1 MPTHISDSLIYGG
14 SWGTAETRALFDDEP
29 RTRCWLRILAALA
42 ESQAEVE
49 LIPKEAAADVA
60 RTCRE
65 IPLDDA
71 FFAEV
76 REGFEATN
84 HTTLGLI
91 QTVQKRCPETSGEW
105 LYYGATV
112 QDITDT
118 WTMLVLHTLSAVA
131 RRELLAIESQLLA
144 LAKKHRDT
152 VMPGRTHGQPGL
164 PITFGYK
171 VAVWAREFRRHLQ
184 RLREMQ
190 ARLGI
195 GQLCGGVGSLSSL
208 GPRGFELQESFSRRL
223 GLRPPDI
230 SWIVARDVLVEW
242 FQWTSLVSGTADKLG
257 HEVYN
262 LQRAEIGEVS
272 EGFVEGTVGSITM
285 PHKRNPE
292 ISEHLGTLA
301 RVVRHNT
308 ALIAESQIH
317 DHERDGRAWKSEFAV
332 FSQSAMAFAKI
343 LELVKT
349 LAANLVVHPERAMA
363 NLEATRGFIL
373 SESVMLALAKKVGK
387 QTAHRLVYDTAMK
400 AHEAEDG
407 RSLKEALLESEA
419 VREHLSEDAIESLLD
434 YRANTGLCGELV
446 DRVLHLSQVER
457 DGEGDDR

>member
-91 QTVQKRCPETSGEW
+91 QTVQKRCPGTSGEW

-152 VMPGRTHGQPGL
+152 AMPGRTHGQPGL

-171 VAVWAREFRRHLQ
+171 VAVWAHEFRRHLQ

-195 GQLCGGVGSLSSL
+195 GQLCGG
-208 GPRGFELQESFSRRL
+208 RRKPL
-223 GLRPPDI
+223 VARPPRLRAPGKFLKT
-230 SWIVARDVLVEW
+230 AR
-242 FQWTSLVSGTADKLG
+242 FATPG
-257 HEVYN
+257 Y
-262 LQRAEIGEVS
+262 
-272 EGFVEGTVGSITM
+272 FVDRR
-285 PHKRNPE
+285 PRRPR
-292 ISEHLGTLA
+292 
-301 RVVRHNT
+301 RVVPMDEPRFGHGG
-308 ALIAESQIH
+308 QI
-317 DHERDGRAWKSEFAV
+317 R
-332 FSQSAMAFAKI
+332 
-343 LELVKT
+343 
-349 LAANLVVHPERAMA
+349 P
-363 NLEATRGFIL
+363 
-373 SESVMLALAKKVGK
+373 
-387 QTAHRLVYDTAMK
+387 
-400 AHEAEDG
+400 
-407 RSLKEALLESEA
+407 RSL
-419 VREHLSEDAIESLLD
+419 
-434 YRANTGLCGELV
+434 
-446 DRVLHLSQVER
+446 
-457 DGEGDDR
+457 